1 MKIFH
6 SIGNL
11 LAYAQKHLEL
21 QRADVSYVLN
31 NVLDILNLHTF
42 EYSSADDDID
52 DIDALL
58 REFAHT
64 AVSEGIFEKGCET
77 YYCDKIM
84 GALSLLPGKVDEK
97 FQRTFDV
104 QDGQK
109 AMDWLYG
116 YCVANNYVKKAVLDK
131 NPRFDS
137 NGLIITINLAKPEF
151 RDPKKAA
158 SGNSVAGGYP
168 KCVICRENEGFAPR
182 NKCTLRTVSLTLGG
196 KSWFWQF
203 SPYGYFSQHGIAVNS
218 QHVPMGVTRETIS
231 NLLEFVDKF
240 PHYFIGCNAAL
251 ERIGGSVLGH
261 DHYQGGGEILPL
273 HKAPIKKYFVVKGYE
288 DLTVGI
294 LNWAGTVLRI
304 SGQDKQKICDL
315 ADKVRQGWNNFTDE
329 SLGIICKTDKGQHN
343 AVSPTAIK
351 KDNGY
356 EMNVILRSNITSDLY
371 PDGVFHAHPEFHVI
385 KKESIGL
392 IEAQGLFILPSR
404 LVEQLA
410 RVEECIV
417 TSKPLPDDLAEF
429 EMVYCETKALAKSL
443 DKATVHAA
451 MQSELGSICRRILQ
465 NTAVFKTD
473 EQFTSFLKGLGFEEK

>member
-1 MKIFH
+1 MKIYH
-6 SIGNL
+6 SISNL
-11 LAYAQKHLEL
+11 IAYAQKNLGL
-21 QRADVSYVLN
+21 KPSDTSYVLN
-31 NVLDILNLHTF
+31 NVLDLLDLRTF
-42 EYSSADDDID
+42 EYSPTDVCDDVNE
-52 DIDALL
+52 LL
-58 REFAHT
+58 NEFTQT
-64 AVSEGIFEKGCET
+64 AIEEGVFEKGYEA
-77 YYCDKIM
+77 YFCDKIM
-84 GALSLLPGKVDEK
+84 GALSLLPSVVDER
-97 FQRTFDV
+97 FQNILTT
-104 QDGQK
+104 QGGQK
-109 AMDWLYG
+109 AMDWLYD

-137 NGLIITINLAKPEF
+137 EGLVVTINLAKPEF

-196 KSWFWQF
+196 KPWFWQF
-203 SPYGYFSQHGIAVNS
+203 SPYGYFSQHGIAVNT

-231 NLLEFVDKF
+231 NLLEFVDKV

-273 HKAPIKKYFVVKGYE
+273 HKAPIKKYFRFNGYE

-294 LNWAGTVLRI
+294 LDWAGTVLRI
-304 SGQDKQKICDL
+304 SGLDKQKICDL
-315 ADKVRQGWNNFTDE
+315 TDKIRQGWTDFTDE

-343 AVSPTAIK
+343 AISPTAIK
-351 KDNGY
+351 KGDGY
-356 EMNVILRSNITSDLY
+356 EMNVILRSNITSDSF
-371 PDGVFHAHPEFHVI
+371 PDGVFHAHPEFHII

-392 IEAQGLFILPSR
+392 IEAQGLFILPGR

-410 RVEECIV
+410 EVERCIV
-417 TSKPLPDDLAEF
+417 TSKPLPAELAEF
-429 EMVYCETKALAKSL
+429 ELVYRETNAIAKTHHA
-443 DKATVHAA
+443 ATIHAA
-451 MQSELGSICRRILQ
+451 MQSELGSICQRILQ

-473 EQFTSFLKGLGFEEK
+473 EQFASFLKGLGFEEI